1 MKVFPKHR
9 SAFTLI
15 ELLVVIAII
24 AILIGLLLP
33 AVQKVREAAARMQCS
48 NNLHQI
54 ALGVHSYN
62 SSFNRFPSN
71 AGDGAALDPISPNC
85 WSWLAKIL
93 PNIEQDNLYNNA
105 GIAQGASINVAG
117 AYAAAPVKTFLCPA
131 DTASNEQ
138 PRSDEANIGSS
149 FNWTKQNPPSTGSV
163 MLVGQTNYKGVC
175 GDNWAWG
182 VYQVYPAN
190 DPSGGDGLDH
200 GNGIFYRTDGVSYTG
215 GHGPLKLSEIASA
228 DGASN
233 TFMVGEDIPSMNV
246 HCDWVF
252 FNHATG
258 TCAIPLNSGMRPG
271 QPGYGD
277 PLDWLNLYSF
287 RSRHTQGANFAMADG
302 SVRFVSQSIDIN
314 VYRALATWNGGE
326 VVSLP

>member
-1 MKVFPKHR
+1 MKVFPKRR

-24 AILIGLLLP
+24 AVLIGLLLP
-33 AVQKVREAAARMQCS
+33 AVQKVRESAARMQCS

-54 ALGVHSYN
+54 AVAVHSYN
-62 SSFNRFPSN
+62 GSFNRFPSN
-71 AGDGAALDPISPNC
+71 AGAGAALDPVSPNC
-85 WSWLAKIL
+85 WSWLAQIL

-105 GIAQGASINVAG
+105 SIGKGASINVAG
-117 AYAAAPVKTFLCPA
+117 AYAASPVKTFLCPS
-131 DTASNEQ
+131 DTASNEM
-138 PRSDEANIGSS
+138 PGSDEANIGSS
-149 FNWTKQNPPSTGSV
+149 FNWTGQNPPPTGSV
-163 MLVGQTNYKGVC
+163 LSVGQTNYKGVC

-182 VYQVYPAN
+182 AYQFADATGN
-190 DPSGGDGLDH
+190 TDGLDH
-200 GNGIFYRTDGVSYTG
+200 GNGIFYRTDGVPSTA
-215 GHGPLKLSEIASA
+215 GHGPLKLSEITSA

-287 RSRHTQGANFAMADG
+287 RSRHSQGANFAMADG
-302 SVRFVSQSIDIN
+302 SVRFVSQSIDLT

-326 VVSLP
+326 LVSLP